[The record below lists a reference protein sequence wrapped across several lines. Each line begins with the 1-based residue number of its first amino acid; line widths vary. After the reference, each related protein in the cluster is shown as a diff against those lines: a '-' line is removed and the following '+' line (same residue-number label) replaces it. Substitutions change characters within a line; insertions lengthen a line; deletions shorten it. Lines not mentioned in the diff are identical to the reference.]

1 MLGAILAAALMLAA
15 QAGAP
20 MAGETP
26 MHHARGTFDVAIT
39 PVQPA
44 PEAAPDA
51 PGRMT
56 LSKTFHGGLTG
67 TGIGEMLATMAPG
80 ASGAYV
86 AMERVTGSVDGHE
99 GTFAMVHRGLMD
111 KGAQD
116 LLITI
121 VPGSGTG
128 DLARIA
134 GVFHLTI
141 EGGEHRYDLEY
152 SLPNP

>member
-1 MLGAILAAALMLAA
+1 
-15 QAGAP
+15 
-20 MAGETP
+20 
-26 MHHARGTFDVAIT
+26 
-39 PVQPA
+39 
-44 PEAAPDA
+44 
-51 PGRMT
+51 MT
-56 LSKTFHGGLTG
+56 LSKVFHGDLTG
-67 TGIGEMLATMAPG
+67 AGTGEMLATMAPG

-86 AMERVTGSVDGHE
+86 AMERVNGSLDGHE
-99 GTFAMVHRGLMD
+99 GSFALVHRGLMD

-128 DLARIA
+128 DLTGIA

-152 SLPNP
+152 SLPTE

>member
-1 MLGAILAAALMLAA
+1 MLGLILAAMLVM
-15 QAGAP
+15 AP
-20 MAGETP
+20 QTGETD
-26 MHHARGTFDVAIT
+26 MRHARGTFDVTIT

-44 PEAAPDA
+44 PETAPDV

-56 LSKTFHGGLTG
+56 LSKTFHGDLTG
-67 TGIGEMLATMAPG
+67 NGAGEMLATMAPG

-86 AMERVTGSVDGHE
+86 AMERVSGSIDGHE
-99 GTFAMVHRGLMD
+99 GSFALVHRGLMD

-128 DLARIA
+128 DLTGIA

-152 SLPNP
+152 SLPTD